1 MDIELSHPVASSTP
15 KQAEGLASGLP
26 SPPELPSA
34 AMPITAAQRSHSD
47 SKACRTRHRPE
58 PGAMRRAEMSLRW
71 QMGWA

>member
-1 MDIELSHPVASSTP
+1 MDTESSHPAASSTP

-34 AMPITAAQRSHSD
+34 AMPITAAPRSHSD
-47 SKACRTRHRPE
+47 SKACRARQLPK

-71 QMGWA
+71 QMGWV